1 MKTNIIIIAAPS
13 GAGKSSFIEKICAE
27 NKVLFDTITFTT
39 RAMRNGESQGAPYFF
54 VGEDEFNSKVKDNFF
69 VEWARV
75 HNHLYG
81 TSRVQ
86 IEEAWQKGH
95 CVIMDVDIQGAKT
108 FKELYP
114 QTQSVFILPP
124 SIEELRRRIIKRDG
138 KIPADIEV
146 RMDNAKKEMKEASNF
161 DYRIVNDH
169 FESSYAEFKK
179 IIENL
184 LG

>member
-1 MKTNIIIIAAPS
+1 MKTNLVILAAPS

-27 NKVLFDTITFTT
+27 KPVLFDTITYTT
-39 RAMRNGESQGAPYFF
+39 RAMRKGESQGVPYYF
-54 VGEDEFNSKVKDNFF
+54 VTEAEFNTKIDGNFF

-86 IEEAWQKGH
+86 IEEAWINGR

-108 FKELYP
+108 FKEMYP
-114 QTQSVFILPP
+114 QSKTIFILPP
-124 SIEELRRRIIKRDG
+124 SIEELRKRIVKRDG

-146 RMDNAKKEMKEASNF
+146 RMETAKKEMAEAPHY
-161 DYRIVNDH
+161 DYRIVNDQ

-184 LG
+184 LA

>member
-1 MKTNIIIIAAPS
+1 MKTNLIILAAPS
-13 GAGKSSFIEKICAE
+13 GAGKSSFIEKICSDY
-27 NKVLFDTITFTT
+27 KVLFDTITYTT
-39 RAMRNGESQGAPYFF
+39 RAMRKGESQGAPYFF
-54 VGEDEFNSKVKDNFF
+54 VHEDEFLLKKEEGFF

-86 IEEAWQKGH
+86 IEDAWKDGR
-95 CVIMDVDIQGAKT
+95 CVIMDVDVQGAKT
-108 FKELYP
+108 FKELFP
-114 QTQSVFILPP
+114 QSKSIFILPP
-124 SIEELRRRIIKRDG
+124 SIEELRKRIVKRDG
-138 KIPADIEV
+138 RIPADIEV
-146 RMDNAKKEMKEASNF
+146 RMDNAKKEMAEAPNY

-184 LG
+184 LA